1 MTKSFAEML
10 FRAISH
16 VGAKK
21 TVLGEKCLAYT
32 LTLFC
37 NEKPI
42 RCAKPLRFCTFGR
55 FRANMKPTFYATL
68 LGVALLSAAA
78 SEASAQAHRPVP
90 GKAPVKGKP
99 GVRTPPPPPP
109 PVENARRV
117 VEEEEKPK
125 LYISKIKIKDPVL
138 VYYQQA
144 APGTAVQQL
153 LMEEKNLPLLKTTSL
168 EELVARREVFV
179 DGLGNYSP
187 PGVTGEE
194 AEKVRLTGV
203 SLLATSE
210 KRYPAPDG
218 RSTYAKLKV
227 PSPGDLYVVRES
239 AEEYRHFVSGP
250 QRKGAR
256 INFEV
261 NGLPGVDSIRA
272 VYTLRKIDESE
283 RGAGSGEVIR

>member
-1 MTKSFAEML
+1 MTKSLAETL
-10 FRAISH
+10 FSAVSDA
-16 VGAKK
+16 GATK
-21 TVLGEKCLAYT
+21 TANGEKRLAHT

-37 NEKPI
+37 DEKLI
-42 RCAKPLRFCTFGR
+42 RCAKPFRFCTFGR
-55 FRANMKPTFYATL
+55 FRVNMKPIFYATL
-68 LGVALLSAAA
+68 LGVALLSAAN
-78 SEASAQAHRPVP
+78 EASAQAHRPVP
-90 GKAPVKGKP
+90 SKAPVKGKP
-99 GVRTPPPPPP
+99 GVRAPLPPPP
-109 PVENARRV
+109 PVESARRV

-153 LMEEKNLPLLKTTSL
+153 LMEEKNLPLLKTASL

-187 PGVTGEE
+187 PGATGE
-194 AEKVRLTGV
+194 AAVKVRLTGV

-218 RSTYAKLKV
+218 RSTYVRLKV

-250 QRKGAR
+250 QKKGSR